1 MTIDHVSDTA
11 RWVAWY
17 RAMESERPD
26 AIFRDPWARA
36 LAGDQGERIVKD
48 LRRGEATA
56 WAMIVR
62 TALFDELILRELDG
76 HRVDLVVNLAA
87 GLDTRPWRLDLPGKI
102 RWVDVDLPGILD
114 HKLATLAGAEP
125 RCTYEAVKVDLTEEE
140 VRRGVLAELAGGA
153 ERALVMT
160 EGLLIYLTPEQVAS
174 LAQDLHAVSAFMSWI
189 TDLASPRLLKIMTRH
204 WGKATDEGGASFRFA
219 PAEGTRFFASFG
231 WREAQFRSTWEE
243 SRRLDRSF
251 PLAWLWRFLG
261 RLQPAEAREA
271 AHRISGT
278 VLLERDNLRP

>member
-1 MTIDHVSDTA
+1 
-11 RWVAWY
+11 
-17 RAMESERPD
+17 
-26 AIFRDPWARA
+26 
-36 LAGDQGERIVKD
+36 
-48 LRRGEATA
+48 
-56 WAMIVR
+56 
-62 TALFDELILRELDG
+62 
-76 HRVDLVVNLAA
+76 
-87 GLDTRPWRLDLPGKI
+87 
-102 RWVDVDLPGILD
+102 VDVDLPGILD
-114 HKLATLAGAEP
+114 HKLATPAGAEP

-204 WGKATDEGGASFRFA
+204 WGKATDEGDASFRFA